1 MGANFLFDG
10 SAESKEQLKLFLLY
24 SDEGF
29 KVSPPVYLRRF
40 FDASSGAEIGNLRD
54 LREYER
60 QLDRAIAFVRENT
73 LGALPPGGEETF
85 RRCAGEI
92 AGYLR
97 QSEAR
102 PCPALET
109 GEDGLTYEDLI
120 HPDFFDI
127 FASEL
132 SPALLETFKYR
143 ASLRSAFSI
152 MAVTE
157 PADDIAVT
165 SACREILA
173 APRLVPPAA
182 QREAL
187 TSAPGAGRAEAVL
200 LPRWDSLS
208 LSDTMEVKLRAHDEL
223 EELRFCVRRAVS
235 AQGSGSGTLEDA
247 VRADIEPAV
256 RALEGRLR
264 SMRFGVAQKLLEE
277 LKAPTSC
284 TPLVLGLVTDLP
296 QGAAAAASLAL
307 IAAGTA
313 LDYLRRRS
321 ELKSEPMY
329 YLHRLRRL
337 TRRSGG

>member
-73 LGALPPGGEETF
+73 LGALPPGGEETL

-173 APRLVPPAA
+173 APRRAPPRPACRAA
-182 QREAL
+182 RGAHERARRRPGGGGTAPAL
-187 TSAPGAGRAEAVL
+187 GLPLPLRHDGGQAPRA
-200 LPRWDSLS
+200 
-208 LSDTMEVKLRAHDEL
+208 
-223 EELRFCVRRAVS
+223 RRA
-235 AQGSGSGTLEDA
+235 
-247 VRADIEPAV
+247 
-256 RALEGRLR
+256 
-264 SMRFGVAQKLLEE
+264 
-277 LKAPTSC
+277 
-284 TPLVLGLVTDLP
+284 
-296 QGAAAAASLAL
+296 
-307 IAAGTA
+307 
-313 LDYLRRRS
+313 
-321 ELKSEPMY
+321 
-329 YLHRLRRL
+329 
-337 TRRSGG
+337 